1 MVSDFLNGLPLPFH
15 VWWCYFTFEF
25 PFRIFITFFWRLFFW
40 VARDFAPKKKLIT
53 NGDTRKMPNYIYYIG
68 NVNIHKSVYIYIE
81 QDIPKQVPKGI
92 DAYFWL
98 FRGLEHS

>member
-1 MVSDFLNGLPLPFH
+1 
-15 VWWCYFTFEF
+15 
-25 PFRIFITFFWRLFFW
+25 
-40 VARDFAPKKKLIT
+40 
-53 NGDTRKMPNYIYYIG
+53 MPNYIYYIG